1 MNQNQGKSHRTSGVL
16 SGKGFYMVL
25 ALCLVLLGAS
35 GFALYRSA
43 AVTPAAEVS
52 QPEREVTVTPALP
65 DEQETMEDS
74 DVQIEVSRPVLT
86 PEPETVESAGI
97 AQTVD
102 AAEPEEAVETAA
114 PAEITVSAPAEEE
127 TEETV
132 ETAAPVEE
140 TASFGGL
147 LWPVDGEVVT
157 AFSATELIYH
167 PAMGDWRTHGGV
179 DLAASLGSEVLCA
192 MDGVVETVADD
203 PITGVTVTVAHA
215 ESLETV
221 YGNLDPATL
230 NVAVGD
236 AISAGSSIACVGSS
250 AVGEAA
256 DTPCLHFAVLAGG
269 QPVNPLDYLE

>member
-86 PEPETVESAGI
+86 PEPE
-97 AQTVD
+97 
-102 AAEPEEAVETAA
+102 EAVETAA
-114 PAEITVSAPAEEE
+114 PAEITVSAPAEEK
-127 TEETV
+127 TVETV

-221 YGNLDPATL
+221 YGNLDPDTL